1 MKTSPAV
8 SPAAVLLPVVRIAV
22 IYDSR
27 PAGQRAM
34 ESCRRIAERVA
45 DEVEVRTELW
55 KSSVL
60 ELPAVRESALQ
71 SLERADVVLVAGEDG
86 ARLSDELR
94 AFLHAWASGTQHRRA
109 TMLAYRAPLSAA
121 AEDDQQF
128 ALAFLE
134 QIVQDSGCELLVES
148 PDCRRGD
155 AVPAGWRLV
164 RNRELPVARWQP
176 PRSCPAPSQGIN
188 DQAGSKNMPS

>member
-8 SPAAVLLPVVRIAV
+8 SPAAVLPVVRIAV

-27 PAGQRAM
+27 PAGQRAVA
-34 ESCRRIAERVA
+34 SCRRIADGVA
-45 DEVEVRTELW
+45 GQVELCTELW

-71 SLERADVVLVAGEDG
+71 SLERADVVLVAGEEG
-86 ARLSDELR
+86 APLSDELR
-94 AFLHAWASGTQHRRA
+94 AFLHAWASGTEHRRA
-109 TMLAYRAPLSAA
+109 TLLAYRAPLSAA
-121 AEDDQQF
+121 EDDQQL
-128 ALAFLE
+128 ALGFLE

-176 PRSCPAPSQGIN
+176 PRSCPAPSRGIN